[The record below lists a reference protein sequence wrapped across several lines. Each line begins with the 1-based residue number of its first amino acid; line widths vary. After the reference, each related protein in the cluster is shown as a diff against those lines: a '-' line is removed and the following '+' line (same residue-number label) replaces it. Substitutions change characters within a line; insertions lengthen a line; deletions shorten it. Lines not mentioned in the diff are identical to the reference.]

1 MTATRYTARYTATE
15 CLGHLEQAEREA
27 LEWVRAVKP
36 SLDTAALEAYRA
48 GFQAG
53 ARDALKMLRL
63 HGGLAKGFDT
73 Y

>member
-1 MTATRYTARYTATE
+1 MARYTATE
-15 CLGHLEQAEREA
+15 CLGHLEKGEREA
-27 LEWVRAVKP
+27 LEWVRTVKP
-36 SLDTAALEAYRA
+36 GLNPDALEAYRA

-53 ARDALKMLRL
+53 ARDALKLLRL